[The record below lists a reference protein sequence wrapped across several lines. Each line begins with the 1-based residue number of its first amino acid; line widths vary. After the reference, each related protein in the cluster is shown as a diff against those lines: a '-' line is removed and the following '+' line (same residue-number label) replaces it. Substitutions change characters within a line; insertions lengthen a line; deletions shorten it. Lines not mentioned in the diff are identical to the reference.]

1 MKRLYLN
8 TKCKNLLIFLIYY
21 LLIFIIF
28 IFINI
33 FFIFVYFLL
42 IFVFIFLFLKKNRTT
57 FEQKELFPKLSFTE
71 QLVVFFSDCLMIF
84 HKENQKK
91 VSIID
96 KIDWYSYEKKK
107 EMEIS
112 DYSEISITVLNPR
125 NNVFHLFQ
133 FKDEETKNSWLNKL
147 TEVCKHCI
155 EHRKKFLHRMR
166 RKTKT
171 FSLEMMKLVN
181 FKITMTV
188 KEFFLS
194 IFFNFF
200 IFLFFYFL
208 FILFNFIYF
217 YF

>member
-1 MKRLYLN
+1 
-8 TKCKNLLIFLIYY
+8 
-21 LLIFIIF
+21 
-28 IFINI
+28 
-33 FFIFVYFLL
+33 
-42 IFVFIFLFLKKNRTT
+42 
-57 FEQKELFPKLSFTE
+57 
-71 QLVVFFSDCLMIF
+71 MIF

-200 IFLFFYFL
+200 IFLFFYFFIFL
-208 FILFNFIYF
+208 FFYIFYLFLFLIHFLFYFFILLKASDENRTRKSFHSLCDRNSFTE
-217 YF
+217 